1 MLHLLF
7 LLLPL
12 SNESP
17 REQLHK
23 DSVLIYKT
31 YQNEIAFL
39 SSVTNYQDW
48 YDRENHDDSMTACA
62 FKRLKEFNGLRY
74 YPVKMQNREGM
85 GVAYEYPDPDNVEAS
100 PIIFDNSEI
109 KFSILGTQTK
119 FITDSKNKTRIPY
132 FERIYFGTNYEPK
145 YIEKLD
151 PLTLEK
157 FRK

>member
-1 MLHLLF
+1 MIHLLF

-12 SNESP
+12 NTESA
-17 REQLHK
+17 RDRLHS
-23 DSVLIYKT
+23 DSLLIYRT
-31 YQNEIAFL
+31 YQNEIAVL
-39 SSVTNYQDW
+39 NSATSYQEW
-48 YDRENHDDSMTACA
+48 YDRENRDDSLTACA
-62 FKRLKEFNGLRY
+62 FKRLKDYNGLRY
-74 YPVKMQNREGM
+74 YPVKMHNREGM
-85 GVAYEYPDPDNVEAS
+85 GVAYEYPNPDNPEAV
-100 PIIFDNSEI
+100 PMEIDNSEI

-132 FERIYFGTNYEPK
+132 FERIYFGTNYEPR